1 MEPVIKGN
9 FRLGDIR
16 HNNAG
21 LTKAKEELS
30 FVQRHNFETGVS
42 KFIEW
47 VNAQS
52 IKGDKY
58 SASIE
63 KMKEKGLFK

>member
-9 FRLGDIR
+9 FRLGDLSII
-16 HNNAG
+16 AG